1 MDQKQIGLFL
11 KELRKQKGITQGQ
24 LAEQLNVS
32 DRTVS
37 RWENGNN
44 MMLGSKGLTWL
55 LAHV

>member
-44 MMLGSKGLTWL
+44 MMLGSKGLL
-55 LAHV
+55 PP